1 MTQRIETT
9 PAAPG
14 RRFAGELIG
23 LLLLY
28 LGAPG
33 ALAPDGSTLLAI
45 LGLGVWGAF
54 AVRPLGERRR
64 AGRFAEWLAGGLG
77 MAPVM
82 WWTGYVWPPILFY
95 MVAGYGLYVLAT
107 GALARALAPRYSVG
121 VAVAAA
127 WLALETIRSILP
139 PPAGTGWLRL
149 GHFAHHH
156 LWLSGSARVWGVE
169 GLSVVLA
176 SLAGL
181 LAAGIVARR
190 VSWRGLALG
199 TAPALLAALLSVVTA
214 APETVAGPRLL
225 LVQPAFPQERKQFD
239 NPWDNFLA
247 SRELTLA
254 TLDAL
259 EWQGV
264 APPDLVCWGESMLY
278 VDLFEPE
285 VDAAVARGVQGLAWT
300 EPLTPEILELAREAE
315 RGWILELILGIGRP
329 DAPRRERLPEGTSFL
344 AGAVVYGMV
353 DEAIRRRNAV
363 VLYAPDGTRGPA
375 AGKRVLV
382 PGAETMLGLERLA
395 FVRRTIESIAAYVP
409 DFVAAEETGAL
420 ELAPRDGRRFRL
432 SGTVCF
438 DNAFLAPYVEAV
450 AAGPLDFHLVVSNE
464 AWYRDSAEADHMVA
478 FSRLIALS
486 TGRAVVRATN
496 SGISL
501 GIGPDGR
508 ELGRIRVGERDRLV
522 RGTLLL
528 EVPVP
533 AAGEDAGAPLYVRLR
548 TWWRVLLVVLP
559 VALLLLFRRAGGN
572 PPGPG
577 G

>member
-1 MTQRIETT
+1 MT
-9 PAAPG
+9 PPAPG
-14 RRFAGELIG
+14 HRFAGELAG

-28 LGAPG
+28 FGAPG
-33 ALAPDGSTLLAI
+33 ALAPDGSTLLGI
-45 LGLGVWGAF
+45 LGLGIWGAF

-64 AGRFAEWLAGGLG
+64 AARFAEWFAGGLG

-82 WWTGYVWPPILFY
+82 WWTGYVWAPILLY

-107 GALARALAPRYSVG
+107 GALARALARRYSVG

-139 PPAGTGWLRL
+139 PPVGTGWLRL
-149 GHFAHHH
+149 GHLAHHH

-190 VSWRGLALG
+190 LSGRGLALG
-199 TAPALLAALLSVVTA
+199 VAPALLALALSALTA
-214 APETVAGPRLL
+214 PPESEPGPRLL
-225 LVQPAFPQERKQFD
+225 LVQPAFPQQRKQFD
-239 NPWDNFLA
+239 DPRENFAA
-247 SRELTLA
+247 SRAITLA
-254 TLDAL
+254 AL
-259 EWQGV
+259 ADLERAGD

-278 VDLFEPE
+278 VTLFEPE
-285 VDAAVARGVQGLAWT
+285 VDAAVARGLSLPPWMP
-300 EPLTPEILELAREAE
+300 PLTPEILELARERE
-315 RGWILELILGIGRP
+315 TGWILELLLGIGRRDLP
-329 DAPRRERLPEGTSFL
+329 PGERLPAGTSLL
-344 AGAVVYGMV
+344 AGAEVYGV
-353 DEAIRRRNAV
+353 VGDQIRRQNAV
-363 VLYAPDGTRGPA
+363 VLYAPDGTRSRA
-375 AGKRVLV
+375 AGKRILV
-382 PGAETMLGLERLA
+382 PGAETMLGLERLG
-395 FVRRTIESIAAYVP
+395 FVRRTIETIAAYVP
-409 DFVAAEETGAL
+409 DFVAAEETGVF
-420 ELAPRDGRRFRL
+420 ELATRDGRRFRL

-464 AWYRDSAEADHMVA
+464 AWYRESSEADHMVA

-522 RGTLLL
+522 RGILQL

-533 AAGEDAGAPLYVRLR
+533 AAGDDAVTPLYVRLR
-548 TWWRVLLVVLP
+548 TAWRVLLVVLP
-559 VALLLLFRRAGGN
+559 LALLLLFRRTGGN
-572 PPGPG
+572 PSGPG